1 MAKRFNVNDAALG
14 FLRGGY
20 CCSLQRIRVLFE
32 QFICHVIDFALCSCR
47 LRRVLNAE

>member
-14 FLRGGY
+14 FLRSGNRRGF
-20 CCSLQRIRVLFE
+20 QRIRVLFE
-32 QFICHVIDFALCSCR
+32 QFICHVIDFAFCPCG